1 MTHYELRTPSGR
13 PFCTF
18 DQPDRAREYRA
29 QHFARAK
36 VMLRLFEVKRQER
49 EVVE

>member
-1 MTHYELRTPSGR
+1 MTQYELRTPSGR
-13 PFCTF
+13 PFCVF
-18 DQPDRAREYRA
+18 DQPDRAKEYRA

-36 VMLRLFEVKRQER
+36 VMLRLFEVKRDER